1 MVKNLVKNGQKWSK
15 TIRNQPLQSMIHFTP
30 FQSNFANLWTL
41 LKGTELTIQYN
52 SLLMGKRKRQELFGK
67 VWFFHCKC
75 PRCQD
80 ATEMGSFLSALSCQ
94 LCPKTKPSEQF
105 SDQTLLL
112 PYGSVILGALAISR
126 ALRSNFGL
134 RSVQF

>member
-1 MVKNLVKNGQKWSK
+1 MVKNGQK
-15 TIRNQPLQSMIHFTP
+15 QSEISP
-30 FQSNFANLWTL
+30 CNLGSILLYFANLWTL

-94 LCPKTKPSEQF
+94 LCPKTKPSE
-105 SDQTLLL
+105 
-112 PYGSVILGALAISR
+112 
-126 ALRSNFGL
+126 
-134 RSVQF
+134 